1 MSENETNKQSNPKLP
16 WGSPEIIEV
25 GAVLDVTEG
34 ENQNVGEPGTT
45 PRTYSLNKAID
56 PDAEVDLGDK

>member
-1 MSENETNKQSNPKLP
+1 MSESKETNQKQTWGLP
-16 WGSPEIIEV
+16 QIIEV

-34 ENQNVGEPGTT
+34 EAQNVGEPGTD
-45 PRTYSLNKAID
+45 PRTYSLKKAID

>member
-1 MSENETNKQSNPKLP
+1 MNENKQSNQKQP
-16 WGSPEIIEV
+16 WGAPEIIEV

-34 ENQNVGEPGTT
+34 ENQNVGERGSSPV
-45 PRTYSLNKAID
+45 TYSLNKAID